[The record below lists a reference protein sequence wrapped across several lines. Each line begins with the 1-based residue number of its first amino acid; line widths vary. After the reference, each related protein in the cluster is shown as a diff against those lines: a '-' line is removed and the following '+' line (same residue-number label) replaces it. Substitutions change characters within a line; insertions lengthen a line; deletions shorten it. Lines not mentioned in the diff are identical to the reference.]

1 MKVIQALK
9 NVLKEVDAPAAIFD
23 IDETLILNVEDNG
36 YKVNKPVY
44 DVVNFLQNQQVPI
57 FVVTARRKS
66 EASAAYA
73 IDQLCTFYSGLRGLY
88 MVNKEHDEDDSAS

>member
-66 EASAAYA
+66 EASAAGQTMIIA
-73 IDQLCTFYSGLRGLY
+73 RLKKC
-88 MVNKEHDEDDSAS
+88 DSTL